1 MEIRIDKIKF
11 TKYKMDLKYA
21 AVYVAKVI
29 NDEVPMGDQKA
40 AFEEFLKDL
49 CGEIKTVVTIPD
61 EKEERP
67 LR

>member
-21 AVYVAKVI
+21 AAYVAQVI
-29 NDEVPMGDQKA
+29 NEDGPMGEQKA

-49 CGEIKTVVTIPD
+49 CGEIKTVVIIAD
-61 EKEERP
+61 GKEERP

>member
-21 AVYVAKVI
+21 AAYVAQVI
-29 NDEVPMGDQKA
+29 NEDVPMGEQKA

-61 EKEERP
+61 GIEERP
-67 LR
+67 FR